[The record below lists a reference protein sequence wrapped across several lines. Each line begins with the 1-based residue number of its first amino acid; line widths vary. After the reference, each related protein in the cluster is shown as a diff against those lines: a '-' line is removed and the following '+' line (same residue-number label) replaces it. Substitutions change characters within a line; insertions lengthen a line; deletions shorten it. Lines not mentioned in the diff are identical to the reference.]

1 MSFYQRLIHET
12 QDARAALLS
21 RPIIGE
27 TLRGEVT
34 LARYRRFLTQ
44 AYHHV
49 KHTVPLLMACGSR
62 LPPHCAWL
70 QKAMAEYIDEE
81 IGHEQWILSDLAHC
95 DADPAQV
102 AAQKPALAT
111 EMMVAYAY
119 HQIDRGNPMAF
130 FGMVLVLE
138 GTSTALATQAA
149 GLIQQKLGLPDGAF
163 SYLRSHGELDIS
175 HVSFFEGLMNKVDS
189 DADQQAII
197 EAARAFYHLYGEV
210 LAVAAEEAADA

>member
-12 QDARAALLS
+12 QDARNALLS
-21 RPIIGE
+21 RPIITE
-27 TLRGEVT
+27 TLSGEVT
-34 LARYRRFLTQ
+34 LSRYRRFLTQ

-62 LPPHCAWL
+62 IPPRCTWL
-70 QKAMAEYIDEE
+70 QKAMAEYVDEE

-95 DADPAQV
+95 DADPEQV
-102 AAQKPALAT
+102 ATEKPALAT
-111 EMMVAYAY
+111 ELMVAYAY

-130 FGMVLVLE
+130 FGMVHVLE

-163 SYLRSHGELDIS
+163 SYLRSHGALDIE
-175 HVSFFEGLMNKVDS
+175 HVSFFEGLMNRVES
-189 DADQQAII
+189 PEDQQAII
-197 EAARAFYHLYGEV
+197 DAACAFYHLYGEV
-210 LAVAAEEAADA
+210 LALAGEENGDA